1 MSVIVTAASLCDL
14 ATAYQT
20 KDGVAN
26 SLCAKLQQGSYGA
39 FANEVAAQAGK
50 SLTSEQAATLIR
62 LVQHL

>member
-1 MSVIVTAASLCDL
+1 MH
-14 ATAYQT
+14 
-20 KDGVAN
+20 VAFHR
-26 SLCAKLQQGSYGA
+26 LRAKLQQGAYSA